1 MSRLGWAAVA
11 GVALALAGCAAP
23 PRAPEGMTRP
33 DPAVLDQWSASGRI
47 AVAAGNEG
55 GSGSFDWR
63 QDGATA
69 RLDLRG
75 PLGAGAVRLVVTPET
90 LSLTDGSGRVLDAG
104 LARADLQ
111 ARLGADL
118 PWGHLRYWL
127 LGLPA
132 PGVEARVSDQDAAPW
147 RVIEQAGWRL
157 AYDSFD
163 MVDGM
168 NLPRRLTAEREAVR
182 VRVVVDAWRTVFAGV
197 PGEGRE

>member
-1 MSRLGWAAVA
+1 MIRLAWLAV
-11 GVALALAGCAAP
+11 VALLLAGCAAP
-23 PRAPEGMTRP
+23 PRAPEGATRP
-33 DPAVLDQWSASGRI
+33 DHAVLDQWAASGRM

-55 GSGSFDWR
+55 GSGSFDWT
-63 QDGATA
+63 QDGAIS

-75 PLGAGAVRLVVTPET
+75 PLGAGAVRLTVTPDA
-90 LSLTDGSGRVLDAG
+90 LSLADGSGRVLDAG
-104 LARADLQ
+104 VARADLR

-127 LGLPA
+127 LGVPA
-132 PGVEARVSDQDAAPW
+132 PGVEATVLDQDAAPW

-163 MVDGM
+163 VVGGLG
-168 NLPRRLTAEREAVR
+168 LPKRLTAERGAVR
-182 VRVVVDAWRTVFAGV
+182 VRVIVDAWRTGVAGV